1 VTSDPRLRQALQE
14 LADAARREL
23 ARHPQGHLVGG
34 SKGELEL
41 TVSVPV
47 GPPAP
52 LPDDAVERVERELA
66 EEVDAL
72 LRHRAAFRPGR
83 IFCLRCG
90 SADCDHAAPPDAR
103 HVFAGYGPSGL
114 PRFLDFG
121 QWLLERRHPEIDRLF
136 ATPPT
141 LLTDV
146 ASGRELTAELL
157 PAFRDA
163 GDRVRIH
170 GQVTA
175 GWFRVPRAAGPLGLL
190 ALSFQVLSAPDRRRR
205 HRGRRR
211 LALNVLGAGPDGE
224 PLEEVY
230 PRIERRPWSSSVR
243 WGQSV
248 LDSIELSQ
256 GRKSATPELLSRR
269 IEGVLTSI
277 ARRLEQG
284 RRARDRRTDHAEKRH
299 EEGRRPTRMAVRD
312 LARAGVEGFLV
323 DERSGTVVVLGERG
337 RTHVWTPEGRLVTS
351 IRYSQ
356 ESIERKKRQEIW
368 RPAGAEEIAELR
380 RRVGIGG

>member
-1 VTSDPRLRQALQE
+1 VTSDPRLRQALQT

-23 ARHPQGHLVGG
+23 ARHPQGHLAGG

-41 TVSVPV
+41 TVSLPV
-47 GPPAP
+47 GTPAP

-66 EEVDAL
+66 VEVDAL

-136 ATPPT
+136 ETPPR

-175 GWFRVPRAAGPLGLL
+175 GWFRVPRAEGPLGLL

-205 HRGRRR
+205 RRGRRR

-230 PRIERRPWSSSVR
+230 PRIERRPWGASVR
-243 WGQSV
+243 WAQSV
-248 LDSIELSQ
+248 LDSIERSQ
-256 GRKSATPELLSRR
+256 GRRAATPELLSRR

-312 LARAGVEGFLV
+312 LTRAGVEGFLV
-323 DERSGTVVVLGERG
+323 DERRGTVVVLGERG
-337 RTHVWTPEGRLVTS
+337 RAHVWTPEGRLVTS

-356 ESIERKKRQEIW
+356 DSIERKKRQEIW